1 MFFGQYINTSSLL
14 YIVYLN
20 YGYDPKAS
28 SDPNSLFGGPYLDVN
43 NDWYLVPGSVIII
56 VVAQMMFMPQI
67 FILINS
73 IFISSI
79 RFLDTGCTCN
89 RKNTKKVSQKD
100 YEDLYTGPEFPLH
113 IRFAQLMVIIFLVLS
128 YGSSMPILYL
138 FAFVYCLIT
147 FWTDKIFVLRFYKK

>member
-1 MFFGQYINTSSLL
+1 M
-14 YIVYLN
+14 YLN

-43 NDWYLVPGSVIII
+43 NDWYLVSGSVIII

-67 FILINS
+67 FIMINS

-89 RKNTKKVSQKD
+89 RKKTKKVSQKD

-113 IRFAQLMVIIFLVLS
+113 IRLA
-128 YGSSMPILYL
+128 
-138 FAFVYCLIT
+138 
-147 FWTDKIFVLRFYKK
+147 